1 MSIMKLNFSFSGFL
15 FWAMLTTLATINTSL
30 PAKSQ
35 SLSELEQAAEE
46 IDINFIPVH
55 ANEGGDADED
65 NTIGQGDTGSR
76 GDCEATAIPL
86 TRLVGQPNFLHLT
99 ANPYPTFWFYIPY
112 RPEQVTSGIFSL
124 QDPGGFNEY
133 WQTSVQFPENT
144 NQSIPGIVSI
154 TLPDTIDPLEVDF
167 VYQWFLDFDCPGP
180 DNSDEFASP
189 ASISG
194 QVQRVEVS
202 LELEQELN
210 SATNPLKKA
219 EIYADNSIW
228 YDVVTEVAQVYLDNP
243 DSERLGGFWRGLL
256 ENIGFGPVASEPLIG
271 PLDISNPEDSQ

>member
-1 MSIMKLNFSFSGFL
+1 MRIMKINFCFSGL
-15 FWAMLTTLATINTSL
+15 LYGAMLTALTTINTSL

-35 SLSELEQAAEE
+35 SLTELEQAAEE
-46 IDINFIPVH
+46 IDIEFIPVN
-55 ANEGGDADED
+55 ANQGSDAGED
-65 NTIGQGDTGSR
+65 NTVGQGDTGSR

-99 ANPYPTFWFYIPY
+99 ANPHPTFWFYIPY

-133 WQTSVQFPENT
+133 WQTSFQFPENT
-144 NQSIPGIVSI
+144 HNSVPGIVSI

-167 VYQWFLDFDCPGP
+167 VYQWFLDFDCPRP
-180 DNSDEFASP
+180 DNDDEFASP

-202 LELEQELN
+202 LELAQELDA
-210 SATNPLKKA
+210 ATNPLKKA
-219 EIYADNSIW
+219 ALYAENSIW
-228 YDVVTEVAQVYLDNP
+228 YDVVTEVAQVYLNNP
-243 DSERLGGFWRGLL
+243 ESERLGEFWRGLL
-256 ENIGFGPVASEPLIG
+256 ENIGFGAVASEPLVG
-271 PLDISNPEDSQ
+271 PLDLSNPEDSQ